1 MLRIWPGEYVI
12 WLTGS
17 SCKMRVCKH
26 RIKNLS
32 GISCSLGISPMRCAF
47 CQSFRAPST
56 ADRHSAD
63 VGTLVI
69 PKKVS
74 TVSADEHIIPVSSD
88 IILQAQTK
96 GGCGCKKGSDG

>member
-1 MLRIWPGEYVI
+1 
-12 WLTGS
+12 
-17 SCKMRVCKH
+17 MRVCKY

-32 GISCSLGISPMRCAF
+32 GISCSLGNSPMKCAF

-63 VGTLVI
+63 KGALVM
-69 PKKVS
+69 PEKVS
-74 TVSADEHIIPVSSD
+74 TISVDERTIPISSD
-88 IILQAQTK
+88 IILQAQTQ